1 MTWAEMKHI
10 TLQKIDEAT
19 GEDNS
24 EYVSQMAPPANEAL
38 PLLAGAGKEVIRS
51 YEIVQTGE
59 ETGRQRYDMK
69 ELTPDWVELQSVYFD
84 NGATYGQS
92 SNYSLEGSSVIVLE
106 PAKGTWRVYYQ
117 AYPYEINGS
126 TPEDEP
132 LSIDPEVA
140 VIIPLY
146 IASQIY
152 KHDNVSL
159 ATIWRNEFEIA
170 REALLMKYQ
179 QNKVMGQ
186 AGFVSLKGVW

>member
-1 MTWAEMKHI
+1 MKHI

-38 PLLAGAGKEVIRS
+38 QLLAGAGKEVIRS
-51 YEIVQTGE
+51 YEIIQTGE

-69 ELTPDWVELQSVYFD
+69 ELTPDWVELQSVYFES
-84 NGATYGQS
+84 GTTYGQS
-92 SNYSLEGSSVIVLE
+92 SNYSLEGSSVLVLE
-106 PAKGTWRVYYQ
+106 PVAGVWRVYYQ
-117 AYPYEINGS
+117 AYPYEIGDS

-179 QNKVMGQ
+179 QNKVMGH